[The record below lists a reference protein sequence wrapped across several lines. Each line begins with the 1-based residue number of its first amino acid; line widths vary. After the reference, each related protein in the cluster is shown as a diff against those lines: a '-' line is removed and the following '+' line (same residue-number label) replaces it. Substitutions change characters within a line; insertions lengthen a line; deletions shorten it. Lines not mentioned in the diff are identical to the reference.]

1 MTTNVIKQI
10 VKDGEYGE
18 QTIKMVVKSNERGP
32 RGMQGPQGIQ
42 GVPGPIGPRGANG
55 SVHYEAGVGINI
67 TEDNIIEATGD
78 AVAVW
83 GGIKGDIQ
91 TQMDLQEEFNEY
103 TKTEN
108 LGAVALSNDY
118 NDLLHQPTIPTVNNG
133 ALTISQNGTTLTTFT
148 ANSATSSSVNI
159 VSPTIT
165 MTTTDPGEG
174 AILAN
179 NNFIGVY
186 GDEPILLDYSTTEED
201 TGTKWIDGKSIYR
214 KTVNIGS
221 LPNATTKTITHNIS
235 GFGLLVKL
243 EGCFTNGTNSGSL
256 PYSATTTAKA
266 VQVYTDATNIT
277 VITGED
283 RSTYSGYVTLY
294 YTKNS

>member
-1 MTTNVIKQI
+1 MTTNVIKQV

-42 GVPGPIGPRGANG
+42 GIPGPIGPRGANG

-78 AVAVW
+78 AVAIW
-83 GGIKGDIQ
+83 GGIRGDIQ
-91 TQMDLQEEFNEY
+91 TQMDLQEQFNEY
-103 TKTEN
+103 AKTEN
-108 LGAVALSNDY
+108 LADVAFSNDY
-118 NDLLHQPTIPTVNNG
+118 NDLLNLPVIPTVNDG
-133 ALTISQNGTTLTTFT
+133 HLTISQNGTTLADFS
-148 ANSATSSSVNI
+148 ANDASNASVNI

-174 AILAN
+174 SILAE

-186 GDEPILLDYSTTEED
+186 GDEPIVLDYSTNEED
-201 TGTKWIDGKSIYR
+201 TGTRWIDGSEIYK
-214 KTVNIGS
+214 KTVNIGN
-221 LPNATTKTITHNIS
+221 LPNNTTKTVTHNIT
-235 GFGLLVKL
+235 GFGSLISL
-243 EGCFTNGTNSGSL
+243 EGNFTNGTNSGSL

-266 VQVYTDATNIT
+266 VQVYTDASNIT
-277 VITGED
+277 IITGEN
-283 RSTYSGYVTLY
+283 RSSYSGYVTLY
-294 YTKNS
+294 YTKSS